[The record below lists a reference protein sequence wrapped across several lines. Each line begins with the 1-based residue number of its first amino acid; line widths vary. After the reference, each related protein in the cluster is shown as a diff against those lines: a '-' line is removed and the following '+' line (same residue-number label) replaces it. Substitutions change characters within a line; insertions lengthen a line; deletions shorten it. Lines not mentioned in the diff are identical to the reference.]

1 MKPIEINTQT
11 KYTLELIFS
20 EADKMAVQI
29 LKSISE
35 NRNKSFVL
43 FALISSLFSF
53 SFIKF
58 TENQYEY
65 SILLIGSLIGCCFLR
80 KNLFPQTISFNGAL
94 PENMINSYFND
105 FKGEILEKEY
115 LATQI
120 ESYNKAMSDNRK
132 EMSKMVSRFRYS
144 VITIL
149 VTFILFGIIFLF
161 RFIEC
166 LPT

>member
-1 MKPIEINTQT
+1 MKSIDINRHT
-11 KYTLELIFS
+11 KYSLELIFS

-43 FALISSLFSF
+43 FALLSSLFSF

-58 TENQYEY
+58 TENQYDY
-65 SILLIGSLIGCCFLR
+65 TVLLIGTLLGCIFLR
-80 KNLFPQTISFNGAL
+80 KNLFPQTISFNGSL
-94 PENMINSYFND
+94 PENMINSYFDNFED
-105 FKGEILEKEY
+105 ETLEKEY

-120 ESYNKAMSDNRK
+120 ESYNKAMSDNRE
-132 EMSKMVSRFRYS
+132 EMSKMVNRFRNS
-144 VITIL
+144 VISVL
-149 VTFILFGIIFLF
+149 VSFILFGIVFLF